1 MRLEGAESQV
11 PVERAVAVLVHERW
25 QSVHPPL
32 LAEAVGTA
40 GARGAESPPG
50 AARTPPLVGSTDD
63 AAVR

>member
-1 MRLEGAESQV
+1 M
-11 PVERAVAVLVHERW
+11 AVLVHERW

-32 LAEAVGTA
+32 LPEASEAE

-63 AAVR
+63 AVVR